1 MIHVEINKLIA
12 EAMKSKQKARLYV
25 LKMMKAKFLEYQT
38 SKGFN
43 EADFTETREIAMLQK
58 MKKEWEDELAAF
70 KAAGRDNVELE
81 EQIAELDKFI
91 PQPPTREQVMAAI
104 KESGIAPEMKNMRA
118 ILQHVQQRYMAV
130 EGRMVNECIKELQ
143 QG

>member
-1 MIHVEINKLIA
+1 MIHAEINKLIA

-58 MKKEWEDELAAF
+58 DELAAF